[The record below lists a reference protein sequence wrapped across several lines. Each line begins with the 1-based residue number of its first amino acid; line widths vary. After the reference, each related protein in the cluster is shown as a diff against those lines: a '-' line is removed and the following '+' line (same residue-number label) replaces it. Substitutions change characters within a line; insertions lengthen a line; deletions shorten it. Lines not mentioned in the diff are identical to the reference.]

1 MAQARN
7 KVIKDEP
14 MGTCSE
20 SSLQELI
27 PQYALQGQA
36 LLTFPIRGEAVLF
49 IEEEHRDKGGEN

>member
-27 PQYALQGQA
+27 PRGLRGQA

>member
-1 MAQARN
+1 
-7 KVIKDEP
+7 

-27 PQYALQGQA
+27 PRGLRGQA